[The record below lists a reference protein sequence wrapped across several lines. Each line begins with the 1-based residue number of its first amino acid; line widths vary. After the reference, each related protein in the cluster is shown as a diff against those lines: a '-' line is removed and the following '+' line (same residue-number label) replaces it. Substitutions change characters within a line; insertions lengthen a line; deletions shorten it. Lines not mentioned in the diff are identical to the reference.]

1 MANNKSAIK
10 RWHQSLKRRDRN
22 RSTRSEMR
30 SQVRA
35 VREAA
40 AAGNEDAMKTALTAA
55 FSSLDRAAKKGAIHT
70 GKADRAKSRLAHLVA
85 RSGTSA

>member
-1 MANNKSAIK
+1 MANNKSALK

-22 RSTRSEMR
+22 RSTRSAMR

-40 AAGNEDAMKTALTAA
+40 TVGDDGEMKTALTAA
-55 FSSLDRAAKKGAIHT
+55 FSALDRAAKKGAIHT
-70 GKADRAKSRLAHLVA
+70 GKADRAKRRLAQLIA
-85 RSGTSA
+85 RSGTPS